1 MEEKKIESQIEE
13 GQVYSD
19 GYYVS
24 ITFPNSRPYY
34 FHTYDETLKIGT
46 NVVVETVRG
55 VEMGTISGPVK
66 PIEELKSEIPL
77 KPIIRTATE
86 LDILAHK
93 ENLESA
99 KTAFVICKDA
109 IASLGLEMNLLQAE
123 YTLDKQ
129 KVIFLYVADNRVD
142 FRELL
147 KILASAL
154 HCRIELRQ
162 IGTRDRSRLIGGL
175 GPCGLPLCCNSFLGE
190 FDGISINM
198 AKNQFLALNI
208 QKLSGQCGKLLCCL
222 KYEDDDYT
230 KLKEGLPRIGY
241 RLFYEGEQYKI
252 TSINVLN
259 GDVRIENPD
268 SSRLITIDELRNI
281 VSTANKEKENG

>member
-1 MEEKKIESQIEE
+1 MEEKRIESQIAE
-13 GQVYSD
+13 GQVYTD

-24 ITFPNSRPYY
+24 VTFPNSRPYY
-34 FHTYDETLKIGT
+34 FHTYNDTLTIGT
-46 NVVVETVRG
+46 NVVVETIRG
-55 VEMGTISGPVK
+55 VEMGVISGQAKPVS
-66 PIEELKSEIPL
+66 ELKSEIPL
-77 KPIIRTATE
+77 KPVIRIATE
-86 LDILAHK
+86 MDERAHQ

-99 KTAFVICKDA
+99 KSAYKICESNISK
-109 IASLGLEMNLLQAE
+109 LGLDMKLLQAE

-129 KVIFLYVADNRVD
+129 KVIFLYIADNRVD

-147 KILASAL
+147 KELAAAL

-175 GPCGLPLCCNSFLGE
+175 GPCGLPLCCNTFLGE

-252 TSINVLN
+252 TSINVLT
-259 GDVRIENPD
+259 GDVRIENAEN
-268 SSRLITIDELRNI
+268 SRLLTVDEIRQI
-281 VSTANKEKENG
+281 VNKAKREEHE